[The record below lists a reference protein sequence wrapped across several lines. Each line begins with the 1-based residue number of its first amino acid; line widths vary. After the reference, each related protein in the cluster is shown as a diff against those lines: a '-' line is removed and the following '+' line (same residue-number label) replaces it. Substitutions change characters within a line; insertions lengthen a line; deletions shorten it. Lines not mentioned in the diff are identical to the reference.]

1 MKVTPEVAAIIKFLN
16 KEKTPKREIA
26 RRVGVSEAAV
36 RATLKNLNRALEQRA
51 RKKGNESIK
60 QRRKIIVAI
69 AKEKL
74 KENIKGRA
82 TVVGAKFSSLGEIA
96 KEYKVRTRGRKT
108 VAPATVARDLNAC
121 GFSSLVR
128 PRVVNNDPVKNKAR
142 LTFCQG
148 IRRQKIKAS
157 SIIFS
162 DECWVNDN
170 ENTNRREWTAK
181 GESPTPRRFQKRP
194 TMKLMVWGA
203 IGVGYK
209 SPLVFMEESVTA
221 AVYQNRVVPVVV
233 SAMRSR
239 KNRKSFFMQDGARPH
254 TAKSTMQCL
263 KELRINTLDWS
274 AHSPHLNPIEKLWN
288 TMHQKIAELRPKT
301 EADLRSCAQAVW
313 SNFKQPMIDKLV
325 TTFDAS
331 VTRSIANKG
340 EPW

>member
-1 MKVTPEVAAIIKFLN
+1 MKVTPEVAAVIKFLD
-16 KEKTPKREIA
+16 KERTPKREIA

-36 RATLKNLNRALEQRA
+36 RATLKNLKRALEHRA
-51 RKKGNESIK
+51 RKKGKESMK
-60 QRRKIIVAI
+60 QRRKIIVEI

-74 KENIKGRA
+74 KENVKGRA

-96 KEYKVRTRGRKT
+96 KEYKVRARGRKT
-108 VAPATVARDLNAC
+108 VAPATVARDLKAC

-142 LTFCQG
+142 LAFCQG
-148 IRRQKIKAS
+148 IKRQKIKAS
-157 SIIFS
+157 NIIFS

-170 ENTNRREWTAK
+170 ENANRREWTSE
-181 GESPTPRRFQKRP
+181 GESPSPRRFQKRP

-233 SAMRSR
+233 SAMRAR

-254 TAKSTMQCL
+254 TAKSTIQCL
-263 KELRINTLDWS
+263 RDLRINTLDWA

-288 TMHQKIAELRPKT
+288 IMHQKIAALRPKT
-301 EADLRSCAQAVW
+301 EASLRKCALKVW
-313 SNFKQPMIDKLV
+313 SGFSQPMIDKLV
-325 TTFDAS
+325 ATFDAS
-331 VTRSIANKG
+331 VKRSISNKG
-340 EPW
+340 QPW